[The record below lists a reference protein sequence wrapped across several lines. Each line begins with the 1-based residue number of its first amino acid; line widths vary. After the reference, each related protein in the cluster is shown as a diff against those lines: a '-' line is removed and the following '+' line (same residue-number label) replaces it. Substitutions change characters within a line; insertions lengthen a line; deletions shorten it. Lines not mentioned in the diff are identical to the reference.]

1 MNNSDLIGVI
11 FGILIIITVFVN
23 FAIIVWFFR
32 FAFKVN
38 ETQKKLDNIIY
49 YLEKIS
55 NKKC

>member
-1 MNNSDLIGVI
+1 MNHSIELFIGI
-11 FGILIIITVFVN
+11 F
-23 FAIIVWFFR
+23 IIVVTFIIFATIVWICR
-32 FAFKVN
+32 FSFKVN